1 MFSQKKIFLPFF
13 STTASLKTATD
24 KVRLKRKLQKIGND
38 FVLKPNLS
46 IIN

>member
-1 MFSQKKIFLPFF
+1 MFHKKKSFFLF
-13 STTASLKTATD
+13 STTASPKTATD

-38 FVLKPNLS
+38 FLFKPNLS

>member
-1 MFSQKKIFLPFF
+1 MFSQKKYFFLFF